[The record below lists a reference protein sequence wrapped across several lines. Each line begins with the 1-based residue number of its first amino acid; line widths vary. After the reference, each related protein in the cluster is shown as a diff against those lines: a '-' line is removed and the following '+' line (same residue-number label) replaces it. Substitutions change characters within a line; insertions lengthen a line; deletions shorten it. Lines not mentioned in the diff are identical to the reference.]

1 MDHEAER
8 ILIVGV
14 GNELLG
20 DEGLG
25 VHVVR
30 ALQAMRPAL
39 PGHVDV
45 LEAGTSLMDA
55 LPRMVSYARVII
67 VDAVQA
73 GKRPGSIHRIE
84 AGRGFEKQWGC
95 GGVVSLHELGVAETL
110 EIGALMGLRPK
121 SLLMVGAEPERI
133 EPGMELSPRLVHAAK
148 RIVSMLLSE
157 AGEAGRPPSRR
168 RSSP

>member
-20 DEGLG
+20 DEGVG

-30 ALQAMRPAL
+30 ALQAKRPGL
-39 PGHVDV
+39 PEHVDV

-55 LPRMVSYARVII
+55 LPRMATYSRVII
-67 VDAVQA
+67 VDAVRA

-84 AGRGFEKQWGC
+84 ADRGFEKQWGC
-95 GGVVSLHELGVAETL
+95 GGAVSLHELGVAETL
-110 EIGALMGLRPK
+110 AIGALMGLRPK
-121 SLLMVGAEPERI
+121 SLLIVGAEPERM
-133 EPGMELSPRLVHAAK
+133 EPGMQLTPRLVHAAR

-157 AGEAGRPPSRR
+157 TRHAGRPASR
-168 RSSP
+168 RSSWP